1 LYASP
6 SLSSLQSR
14 RLGSRLAVAKIMEKR
29 ILIAF
34 LLSFAVLYA
43 SRFLLPTPP
52 PPEKPATNVEPP
64 VVPPTPAT
72 NSVPSA
78 STKGESIEAS
88 SEKTEV
94 IETAIFR
101 AEVSNVGGV
110 LKSFR
115 LKRFPDAAGK
125 PTELIDPWAG
135 RQVGF
140 PLAISTGDA
149 ALDKLLAE
157 ARFQS
162 TLESNHLSLE
172 YRAAGVY
179 AQKTMDFDP
188 EKYQVRI
195 STEIARN
202 GTAVPHSVLLQGEI
216 GDQSIA
222 DVPAK
227 RAAVY
232 QAAGKYQR
240 IAVPGIKEPRDVSG
254 SMVGVEDQYFL
265 AMFVRDNEGPIKVSR
280 QEYQLP
286 DLADGTKGAS
296 SYGLYVA
303 VPSTAPMTLYI
314 GPKQE
319 ESLVGADPRL
329 GAVIN
334 YGWYLFAIIAK
345 PLLIMLRWIHGFVG
359 NYGWAIII
367 LTILINMVL
376 FPLRVKQQLSM
387 QRMQKLAP
395 HLKQLQEKYKKLKAG
410 DPRRAEVEKELMEM
424 NKQQLSGCLPMLLQ
438 MPLLFAFLNM
448 MSAAI
453 ELRGAPW
460 ILWVKD
466 LSVEDHLF
474 ILPILMGVAM
484 FIQMKMSPTSPD
496 PAQARMMLL
505 TPVLVTVLFLWYR
518 SASGL
523 TLYWL
528 TGNVISI
535 GQQWF
540 IRKYWADGDDAGPRS
555 THGQPAPA

>member
-1 LYASP
+1 
-6 SLSSLQSR
+6 
-14 RLGSRLAVAKIMEKR
+14 MEKR

-43 SRFLLPTPP
+43 SRFFLPP
-52 PPEKPATNVEPP
+52 PPEKPATDVKSPIVPQTPP
-64 VVPPTPAT
+64 AAPVLPPEAT
-72 NSVPSA
+72 RQA
-78 STKGESIEAS
+78 SIEAA
-88 SEKTEV
+88 SEKTETV
-94 IETAIFR
+94 ETRIYR
-101 AEVSNVGGV
+101 ADVSNIGGV

-115 LKRFPDAAGK
+115 LKEYPDQAGK
-125 PTELIDPWAG
+125 PTELIDSWAG
-135 RQVGF
+135 RQLGF
-140 PLAISTGDA
+140 PLAISTGDV
-149 ALDKLLAE
+149 ALDKLLSE
-157 ARFQS
+157 AKFIS
-162 TLESNHLSLE
+162 TVEANKVSLE
-172 YRAAGVY
+172 YQSAGVY
-179 AQKTMDFDP
+179 ARKVMDFDP

-195 STEIARN
+195 ATELARN
-202 GTAVPHSVLLQGEI
+202 GMAVPHSIVLQGEI
-216 GDQSIA
+216 SDQSVA

-232 QAAGKYQR
+232 QAAGKYHR
-240 IAVPGIKEPRDVSG
+240 IAVPGIKEAQDVAG
-254 SMVGVEDQYFL
+254 SMVGAEDQYFL
-265 AMFVRDNEGPIKVSR
+265 AMFVRDKEGPVKINS
-280 QEYQLP
+280 QEYKLP
-286 DLADGTKGAS
+286 DLADGTKGATTH
-296 SYGLYVA
+296 GLYVA
-303 VPSTAPMTLYI
+303 VPSTEPMQLYI

-319 ESLVGADPRL
+319 ASLVQVDPRL
-329 GAVIN
+329 GEVIN

-367 LTILINMVL
+367 LTILLNMVL
-376 FPLRVKQQLSM
+376 FPLRVKQQLAM
-387 QRMQKLAP
+387 QKMQKLAP

-410 DPRRAEVEKELMEM
+410 DPRRAEVEKELMVM

-460 ILWVKD
+460 ILWIKD

-484 FIQMKMSPTSPD
+484 FVQMKMSPTSPD
-496 PAQARMMLL
+496 PAQARMMML
-505 TPVLVTVLFLWYR
+505 TPVLVTILFLWYR

-540 IRKYWADGDDAGPRS
+540 IRKYWADDDAGRS
-555 THGQPAPA
+555 RGQPAPA

>member
-1 LYASP
+1 
-6 SLSSLQSR
+6 
-14 RLGSRLAVAKIMEKR
+14 MEKR

-43 SRFLLPTPP
+43 SRFLFPPPP
-52 PPEKPATNVEPP
+52 PPEKPATSAEAP
-64 VVPPTPAT
+64 VVPPPAPVASSTPIAAT
-72 NSVPSA
+72 D
-78 STKGESIEAS
+78 GEPVEAS
-88 SEKTEV
+88 AEKSEA
-94 IETAIFR
+94 IDTALYR

-115 LKRFPDAAGK
+115 LKKFPDLAGK
-125 PTELIDPWAG
+125 PTELVDSWAG
-135 RQVGF
+135 RRAGF
-140 PLAISTGDA
+140 PLAIVTGDTT
-149 ALDKLLAE
+149 LDKLLAE
-157 ARFQS
+157 AKFVS
-162 TLESNHLSLE
+162 TLDGNKVTLE
-172 YRAAGVY
+172 YRGGGIHAR
-179 AQKTMDFDP
+179 KTMDFDP
-188 EKYQVRI
+188 EKYQIRI
-195 STEIARN
+195 STELVKN
-202 GTAVPHSVLLQGEI
+202 ETAVPHSIVFQGEI
-216 GDQSIA
+216 SDQSIA

-232 QAAGKYQR
+232 QAAGKFQR
-240 IAVPGIKEPRDVSG
+240 ISVAGIKEAQDVTG

-265 AMFVRDNEGPIKVSR
+265 AMFVRDKEGPIKVNK
-280 QEYQLP
+280 QDYNLP
-286 DLADGTKGAS
+286 DLADGTKGAATR
-296 SYGLYVA
+296 GLYVA
-303 VPSTAPMTLYI
+303 VPIAEPLTLYV

-319 ESLVGADPRL
+319 ESLIQVDPRL
-329 GAVIN
+329 GTVIN

-367 LTILINMVL
+367 LTVLINMVL

-453 ELRGAPW
+453 DLRGAPW
-460 ILWVKD
+460 ILWIKD

-496 PAQARMMLL
+496 PAQAKMMMI
-505 TPVLVTVLFLWYR
+505 TPVLVTLLFLWYR

-540 IRKYWADGDDAGPRS
+540 IRKYWADGGDAGSRS
-555 THGQPAPA
+555 TRGQTAPA

>member
-1 LYASP
+1 
-6 SLSSLQSR
+6 
-14 RLGSRLAVAKIMEKR
+14 MEKR

-43 SRFLLPTPP
+43 SRFLFPPPPP
-52 PPEKPATNVEPP
+52 PPEKPAANAEAP
-64 VVPPTPAT
+64 VVPPTAPTGPVAT
-72 NSVPSA
+72 SLPPEV
-78 STKGESIEAS
+78 TTGESIEAT
-88 SEKTEV
+88 TENNET

-110 LKSFR
+110 LRSFR
-115 LKRFPDAAGK
+115 LKKFPDTEGK
-125 PTELIDPWAG
+125 PTELIDSWAG
-135 RQVGF
+135 RKLGF
-140 PLAISTGDA
+140 PLAITTGDV

-157 ARFQS
+157 AKFVSKREAN
-162 TLESNHLSLE
+162 TVSLE
-172 YRAAGVY
+172 YRAGGVY
-179 AQKTMDFDP
+179 ARKAMDFDP
-188 EKYQVRI
+188 ERYQVRV
-195 STEIARN
+195 STELARN
-202 GTAVPHSVLLQGEI
+202 GTAVPHSIVLQGQI
-216 GDQSIA
+216 RDQSIPE
-222 DVPAK
+222 VPAK

-240 IAVPGIKEPRDVSG
+240 VALPGIKEARDVNG

-265 AMFVRDNEGPIKVSR
+265 AMFVRDKEGPLKVNR
-280 QEYQLP
+280 QEYKLP
-286 DLADGTKGAS
+286 DLADGTQGAAA
-296 SYGLYVA
+296 YGLYVA
-303 VPSTAPMTLYI
+303 VPSGEPMTLYI

-319 ESLVGADPRL
+319 ESLVQVDPRL
-329 GAVIN
+329 GTVIN
-334 YGWYLFAIIAK
+334 YGWYLFAVIAK
-345 PLLIMLRWIHGFVG
+345 PLLIVLRWIHGFVG
-359 NYGWAIII
+359 NYGWSIII

-376 FPLRVKQQLSM
+376 FPLRVKQQLAM

-395 HLKQLQEKYKKLKAG
+395 HLKQLQDKYKKLKAG

-453 ELRGAPW
+453 DLRGAPW
-460 ILWVKD
+460 ILWIKD

-474 ILPILMGVAM
+474 ILPVLMGVAM
-484 FIQMKMSPTSPD
+484 FVQMKMSPTSPD
-496 PAQARMMLL
+496 PAQARMMLV
-505 TPVLVTVLFLWYR
+505 TPVLVTLLFLWYR

-540 IRKYWADGDDAGPRS
+540 IRKYWADGGDAGSRS
-555 THGQPAPA
+555 TRGQPAPA

>member
-1 LYASP
+1 
-6 SLSSLQSR
+6 
-14 RLGSRLAVAKIMEKR
+14 MEKR

-43 SRFLLPTPP
+43 SRFLFPP
-52 PPEKPATNVEPP
+52 PPTPEKPATNAEAP
-64 VVPPTPAT
+64 VVPSTAPVAQSLPTKVT
-72 NSVPSA
+72 
-78 STKGESIEAS
+78 TGESIEGT
-88 SEKTEV
+88 SENNET
-94 IETAIFR
+94 IETEIFR

-115 LKRFPDAAGK
+115 LKKYPDAEGK
-125 PTELIDPWAG
+125 PTEMIDSWAG
-135 RQVGF
+135 RQLGF

-157 ARFQS
+157 AKFVS
-162 TLESNHLSLE
+162 TREASKVSLE
-172 YRAAGVY
+172 YRAGGVY
-179 AQKTMDFDP
+179 ARKAMDFDP

-195 STEIARN
+195 STELARD
-202 GTAVPHSVLLQGEI
+202 GMAVPHSIVLQGEI
-216 GDQSIA
+216 SDQSIP

-232 QAAGKYQR
+232 QASGKYQR
-240 IAVPGIKEPRDVSG
+240 IAVTGIKEAHDVNG
-254 SMVGVEDQYFL
+254 SMAGMEDQYFL
-265 AMFVRDNEGPIKVSR
+265 AMFVRDNEGPVKVNK
-280 QEYQLP
+280 QEYKLP
-286 DLADGTKGAS
+286 NLADGTQGAL

-303 VPSTAPMTLYI
+303 VPSGEPLTLYI

-319 ESLVGADPRL
+319 ESLVQVDPRL

-334 YGWYLFAIIAK
+334 YGWYLFAVIAK

-359 NYGWAIII
+359 NYGWSIIL

-376 FPLRVKQQLSM
+376 FPLRVKQQLAM
-387 QRMQKLAP
+387 QKMQKLAP

-453 ELRGAPW
+453 DLRGAPW
-460 ILWVKD
+460 ILWIKD
-466 LSVEDHLF
+466 LSAEDHLF

-496 PAQARMMLL
+496 PAQARMMLI
-505 TPVLVTVLFLWYR
+505 TPVLVTLLFLWYR

-540 IRKYWADGDDAGPRS
+540 IRKYWADGDDAGPRP
-555 THGQPAPA
+555 TRGQPAPA